1 VVVGAR
7 QLEQAFAAK
16 VPLGRGEA
24 ASASGAK
31 SWKKE
36 VEHSNVWLAERN
48 IGILIGTDGGGW
60 QSFLTFV
67 KEKLNTKNTMMRN
80 IRLFF
85 GALAAAASIQAGAQV
100 KFGDY
105 FTEKTMR
112 FDFYH
117 AGDANSEYFYF
128 DEIIEEPYWA
138 GNKNYLVDER
148 RMGNQMFKVI
158 DKASGKEIYSRG
170 YSTLFSEWQATPEAK
185 VTSKAMPEGV
195 VFPYPKNDVTIE
207 LYSRSNSTGKFTKK
221 FSYDIDVDSYFIRKS
236 RPSLPTIDIHYTGN
250 PAKRVDIVLMA
261 EGYTEAEKDKFVNA
275 CKGFADDFFSYEPY
289 SSNRDKFNI
298 RAVWSPSK
306 ESGVSIPGEHVWK
319 NTALNAHYY
328 TFDSERYQMIEDY
341 QSILDVAANV
351 PYEIIYILTN
361 SQKYGGGGIYNFY
374 GISAADIPGAATRK
388 TYSHEF
394 GHLFVG
400 LGDEYV
406 GGSEMDGMY
415 QPGVEPWEQNITTL
429 TDLDSKDWKKLL
441 GDAPVPTPVKETPW
455 ELNPQNPQAADY
467 NPKKPWKL
475 GVYEGGG
482 YLQKGVYRPW
492 PNCMMNW
499 FHRIDVYCP
508 VCVKET
514 QNTIDL
520 YTK

>member
-1 VVVGAR
+1 MNNKLILAGMLGAFMS
-7 QLEQAFAAK
+7 LPA
-16 VPLGRGEA
+16 
-24 ASASGAK
+24 
-31 SWKKE
+31 
-36 VEHSNVWLAERN
+36 N
-48 IGILIGTDGGGW
+48 
-60 QSFLTFV
+60 
-67 KEKLNTKNTMMRN
+67 
-80 IRLFF
+80 
-85 GALAAAASIQAGAQV
+85 AQV
-100 KFGDY
+100 KFEDY
-105 FTEKTMR
+105 FMEKTMR

-117 AGDANSEYFYF
+117 AGNAQTENFYF

-138 GNKNYLVDER
+138 GNKRYLVDDRE
-148 RMGNQMFKVI
+148 MGNQMFKVI
-158 DKASGKEIYSRG
+158 DKASGKVIYSRG

-185 VTSKAMPEGV
+185 TTSKAMPEGV
-195 VFPYPKNDVTIE
+195 VFPYPKNDVIIE
-207 LYSRSNSTGKFTKK
+207 FYSRSNSTGKFSKK
-221 FSYDIDVDSYFIRKS
+221 FTYDIDVDSYFVRKS
-236 RPSLPTIDIHYTGN
+236 RPSLSTIDIHYTGN
-250 PAKRVDIVLMA
+250 PAKRVDIVLIA
-261 EGYTEAEKDKFVNA
+261 EGYTEAEKDKFINA

-289 SSNRDKFNI
+289 AANKQNFNI
-298 RAVWSPSK
+298 RDVWSPSE
-306 ESGVSIPGEHVWK
+306 ESGVSIPGEHIWK

-374 GISAADIPGAATRK
+374 GISAADIPGASTRK

-406 GGSEMDGMY
+406 GGAEMDGLY
-415 QPGVEPWEQNITTL
+415 QPGVEPWEPNITTL
-429 TDLDSKDWKKLL
+429 ADLDSKEWKKLL
-441 GDAPVPTPVKETPW
+441 GDAPVPTPVKESNW
-455 ELNPQNPQAADY
+455 DLNPQNPKAADFD
-467 NPKKPWKL
+467 PKKPWKL

-499 FHRIDVYCP
+499 FHRINVYCP
-508 VCVKET
+508 VCVKEI

-520 YTK
+520 YVK